1 MLDRVRNKR
10 QTSQLYHVEMDTV
23 RRESHGKAY
32 NETAQDTWDKQAE
45 IDLEAR
51 TDNEQEAAMMKDLV
65 LKNRSYRRFHED
77 VEIDCQTLRELV
89 DLARLSASAAN
100 KQPLRY
106 MLACTRE
113 KNELIFPTLAWAAY
127 LKDWSGPP
135 VGERPSA
142 YIVVLADKEI
152 SPYFNWDAGSCS
164 QSILL
169 GATEKDLGGC
179 ILSSVNRPILKQAL
193 NIPDTYEIVFVIA
206 LGKPKEHVVIEP
218 VPASGDIKYWR
229 DAEQTH
235 HVPQRSL
242 EDLIIG

>member
-1 MLDRVRNKR
+1 MRLPATWGRSKF
-10 QTSQLYHVEMDTV
+10 QLT
-23 RRESHGKAY
+23 R
-32 NETAQDTWDKQAE
+32 KQK
-45 IDLEAR
+45 
-51 TDNEQEAAMMKDLV
+51 TDDEQEAAMMKDLV
-65 LKNRSYRRFHED
+65 LKNRSYRRFYED
-77 VEIDCQTLRELV
+77 AEVDCQTLKELV

-113 KNELIFPTLAWAAY
+113 KNELIFPTITWAAY
-127 LKDWSGPP
+127 LKDWKGPS

-152 SPYFNWDAGSCS
+152 SANFNWDAGICS

-169 GATEKDLGGC
+169 GAVERGLGGC
-179 ILSSVNRPILKQAL
+179 IIANINKPSLKQAL
-193 NIPDTYEIVFVIA
+193 NIPDTYEIVFVLA

-218 VPASGDIKYWR
+218 VPSDGDIKYWR
-229 DAEQTH
+229 DAEETH
-235 HVPQRSL
+235 HVPKRSL

>member
-1 MLDRVRNKR
+1 
-10 QTSQLYHVEMDTV
+10 
-23 RRESHGKAY
+23 
-32 NETAQDTWDKQAE
+32 
-45 IDLEAR
+45 
-51 TDNEQEAAMMKDLV
+51 MMKDLV

-77 VEIDCQTLRELV
+77 VEVDSQTLRELV

-106 MLACTRE
+106 MLACTKE
-113 KNELIFPTLAWAAY
+113 KNELIFPTIAWAAY
-127 LKDWSGPP
+127 LKDWSGPS

-152 SPYFNWDAGSCS
+152 SANFNWDAGICS

-169 GATEKDLGGC
+169 GAVEKGLGGC
-179 ILSSVNRPILKQAL
+179 IIANINKPSLKQAL
-193 NIPDTYEIVFVIA
+193 NIPDTYEIVFILA

-218 VPASGDIKYWR
+218 VPADGDIKYWR
-229 DAEQTH
+229 DAEETH
-235 HVPQRSL
+235 HVPKRSL

>member
-1 MLDRVRNKR
+1 MRLLATYSRSKF
-10 QTSQLYHVEMDTV
+10 QLT
-23 RRESHGKAY
+23 
-32 NETAQDTWDKQAE
+32 QKQK
-45 IDLEAR
+45 
-51 TDNEQEAAMMKDLV
+51 TDDGQEAAMMKDLV

-77 VEIDCQTLRELV
+77 VEVDCQTLRELV

-106 MLACTRE
+106 MLACTKE

-127 LKDWSGPP
+127 LKDWSGPS

-169 GATEKDLGGC
+169 GATEKGLGGC

-193 NIPDTYEIVFVIA
+193 NISDTYEIVFVIA

-229 DAEQTH
+229 DAQETH
-235 HVPQRSL
+235 HVPKRSL